1 MSEKTWSQRSGWE
14 KAWEVAKVV
23 GGIAVFVLLL
33 AVGKPGKPVRRPRV
47 PVWKPKIY
55 GPVGGPKGWNH

>member
-33 AVGKPGKPVRRPRV
+33 AVGKPVRRPRV

-55 GPVGGPKGWNH
+55 WPVGGSKGWNY